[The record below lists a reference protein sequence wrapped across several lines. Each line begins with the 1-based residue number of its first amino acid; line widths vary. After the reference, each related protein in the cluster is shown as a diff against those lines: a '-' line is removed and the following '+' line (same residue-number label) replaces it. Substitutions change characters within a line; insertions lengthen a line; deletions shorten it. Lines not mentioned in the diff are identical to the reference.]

1 MERIEDI
8 WQKAFNKICPKY
20 NIVDL
25 LLQDVMS
32 CTFLTDDGRELRLST
47 NQNMYNFSC
56 VLQRKKYTHVARI
69 CDCFKLE
76 LPNERGELQNVFCI
90 VSEFLK
96 RDFSS
101 QANVQSGINLFRDS
115 WSNYLRRKKHLN
127 INPYNDI
134 DYSYS
139 SMDDKGRKF
148 VVERINEMDAAQI
161 VKDVA
166 LAMEGAYEK
175 VMKLDSDALIF
186 PFIDNI
192 GLAQDGNIKICNI
205 GHKFMGLDDNYEID
219 TTPNSVTIIYNPC
232 SDDVHFDKR
241 LLMPLKVN
249 VDGREALFLGQVDT
263 GASSSGFTEYF
274 YNEVALEY
282 FGIAKTIGTTGDM
295 DSIRTRCVVTFPN
308 GYSTILYGGTI
319 KDIGDVSVLIG
330 MDLLSRCKFTF
341 EPHHNGFKYKLTFP
355 FMK

>member
-8 WQKAFNKICPKY
+8 WQNAFNKVCPKY

-32 CTFLTDDGRELRLST
+32 CTYLTDDGKELRLTT

-69 CDCFKLE
+69 YDCFKLE
-76 LPNERGELQNVFCI
+76 LPNDRGELQNVFCI
-90 VSEFLK
+90 VSEQLQ
-96 RDFSS
+96 RDFAQ
-101 QANVQSGINLFRDS
+101 QAIVQSGINLFRDS
-115 WSNYLRRKKHLN
+115 WCNYLSRKHPLDT
-127 INPYNDI
+127 NPYNDI
-134 DYSYS
+134 DDSYS
-139 SMDDKGRKF
+139 SKDDTGRKL
-148 VVERINEMDAAQI
+148 VIECINEANSDQI

-186 PFIDNI
+186 PFTDNI

-205 GHKFMGLDDNYEID
+205 GHKFMGLDNNYEIVS
-219 TTPNSVTIIYNPC
+219 TSNSVTVIYNPC

-249 VDGREALFLGQVDT
+249 VDGREALFLGIVDT

-274 YNEVALEY
+274 YNEMALEY

-295 DSIRTRCVVTFPN
+295 DSIRTRCFVTFPN
-308 GYSTILYGGTI
+308 GYSTTLYGETI
-319 KDIGDVSVLIG
+319 KDLGNVSVLIG
-330 MDLLSRCKFTF
+330 MDLLSKCKLIF
-341 EPHHNGFKYKLTFP
+341 EPYQNGFKYKLTFL